1 MTTIEWI
8 QELLGQRLQPLV
20 LAITNLGSEYAYIA
34 FLTLYYWLIDPWT
47 GRQLGLLLGI
57 SYGCNTILKELFD
70 IPRPFELNPDIASAD
85 AIATSENASFP
96 SGHVQGSAT
105 FWIYLSLHHNRL
117 WLWVWSLILLPLIAI
132 SRLYLGV
139 HFPIDVVAGLI
150 VGILFA
156 GIGTV
161 WSIPVKPRFIVR
173 VTVVILT
180 FFIASLWEPLARSL
194 GVITGFFL
202 TQPQFIPPSTWKRR
216 LLFGG
221 IGLILVLTL
230 FVGSRWVLG
239 DWRNQ
244 GWVIY
249 WRYSLLTLFATE
261 VVPRLLHRQ
270 TW

>member
-1 MTTIEWI
+1 M
-8 QELLGQRLQPLV
+8 
-20 LAITNLGSEYAYIA
+20 
-34 FLTLYYWLIDPWT
+34 
-47 GRQLGLLLGI
+47 
-57 SYGCNTILKELFD
+57 
-70 IPRPFELNPDIASAD
+70 PRPFELNPDIASPD

-105 FWIYLSLHHNRL
+105 FWIYLSLHHHRL
-117 WLWVWSLILLPLIAI
+117 WLWMWSLIILLLIAI

-156 GIGTV
+156 GIGTI
-161 WSIPVKPRFIVR
+161 WSIPVKPKFIVR
-173 VTVVILT
+173 VTVVVMT
-180 FFIASLWEPLARSL
+180 FFLATVWTPLARSL

-202 TQPQFIPPSTWKRR
+202 TQPQFTPPSTWKRR

-230 FVGSRWVLG
+230 FIGSRWVLG

-244 GWVIY
+244 GWVTY

-261 VVPRLLHRQ
+261 GVPRFLHRQ
-270 TW
+270 TG